1 VTRAEGG
8 SPWAG
13 RRRAR
18 CSGAPPPSRASRG
31 TWATPDPRARGRYR
45 RSSPGRRGCRRP
57 APRGK
62 RGAAH
67 RLRGRERGRVSRGRG
82 RDGAGSAKSAMWVG
96 IVIFLVQKA
105 SRARRKCIS
114 RPERSDAVGGFRG
127 SDAPA
132 APLAIATVTRGDVRA
147 CGVGLASGEEARA
160 PRRDFPTVRA
170 RGGTT
175 LDFFER
181 ANSRRHPQ
189 SWLSA
194 RRDSCLFGEFLSLRR
209 LRLSFAPS
217 VKEPGAMASTEN
229 MPPLPEAIAALK
241 DEGNGFFR
249 AGDFLKAA
257 GAYTKALKVRPVAR
271 PVSRFRITRLANRR
285 SADARGASL

>member
-1 VTRAEGG
+1 MTQAEGG

-67 RLRGRERGRVSRGRG
+67 RLRGRARGRVSRGRG

-105 SRARRKCIS
+105 SRARRKCRS

-175 LDFFER
+175 LDFFRQSKQSQTSTVLAVRKTRFVPFWRVSFSPTFEAFIR
-181 ANSRRHPQ
+181 ALGQRT
-189 SWLSA
+189 
-194 RRDSCLFGEFLSLRR
+194 RRDGVDREHAAPPRGHRR
-209 LRLSFAPS
+209 VEGRGQRLLPRGRFPQGRGR
-217 VKEPGAMASTEN
+217 VHQGAQGTSRLAS
-229 MPPLPEAIAALK
+229 
-241 DEGNGFFR
+241 
-249 AGDFLKAA
+249 
-257 GAYTKALKVRPVAR
+257 
-271 PVSRFRITRLANRR
+271 RLAFSNHANRR